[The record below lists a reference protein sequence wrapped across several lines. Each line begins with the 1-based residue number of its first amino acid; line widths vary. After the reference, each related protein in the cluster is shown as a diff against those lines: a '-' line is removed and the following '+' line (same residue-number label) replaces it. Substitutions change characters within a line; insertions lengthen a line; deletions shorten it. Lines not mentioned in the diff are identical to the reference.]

1 MSIKKI
7 KMIKDTIVKPIYQLY
22 KVLDV
27 TSLPEEVY
35 NKFKENS
42 NWSDNYE
49 EYKWNSELLD
59 TWLVSNKIVKNE
71 KLLIKYN

>member
-1 MSIKKI
+1 
-7 KMIKDTIVKPIYQLY
+7 MIKDTIVKPIYQLY

-27 TSLPEEVY
+27 TSLPEEIY

>member
-1 MSIKKI
+1 
-7 KMIKDTIVKPIYQLY
+7 MIKDTIVKPIYQLY